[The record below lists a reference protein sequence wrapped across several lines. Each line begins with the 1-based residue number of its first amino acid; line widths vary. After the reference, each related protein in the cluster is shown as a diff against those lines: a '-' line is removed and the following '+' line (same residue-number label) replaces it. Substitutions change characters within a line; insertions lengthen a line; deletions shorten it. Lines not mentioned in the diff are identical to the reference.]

1 MKIKNIKEEVTKVME
16 NLRKKNQRETKNTME
31 CHSSRLE

>member
-16 NLRKKNQRETKNTME
+16 NLRKKKQRQNTVE
-31 CHSSRLE
+31 AHCSRLE